1 MKRTIRIYSVGVIIV
16 IVFALLMSLI
26 TKPVHAQELT
36 TTALDQFGTYV
47 EYEMPVYDIPLVPPL
62 YMQQPLYAPPVPYM
76 QQPVY
81 TVELAQPPGYNTWG
95 PYWVPPFDYNLY
107 VPQVPVYQPYLPVQP
122 IQHSPSYHIL
132 LNILNNR

>member
-1 MKRTIRIYSVGVIIV
+1 MKKILTLI
-16 IVFALLMSLI
+16 AMLLMIFSAQ
-26 TKPVHAQELT
+26 AQEFT

-47 EYEMPVYDIPLVPPL
+47 EYEMPVYDVPLVPPL
-62 YMQQPLYAPPVPYM
+62 YMQQPLYAPPMPYM

-81 TVELAQPPGYNTWG
+81 TVELAQPPGYNTWL
-95 PYWVPPFDYNLY
+95 PYYVPPFDYNLY

-132 LNILNNR
+132 LDILNNN